1 MRKYLQDNC
10 DRVPNSDQ
18 EDNDNDGKGDA
29 CDTDIDGDGIY
40 NNMVKFASF
49 QQNAIHT
56 SLQILMGIRN
66 SPSCGGILA
75 MESENSLIFLQ
86 GTINIVPVKETLRV
100 IVL

>member
-40 NNMVKFASF
+40 NNMVKIASF
-49 QQNAIHT
+49 QQNAIPE
-56 SLQILMGIRN
+56 SLPTHMAIRK
-66 SPSCGGILA
+66 SQSYGAIRKAKKG
-75 MESENSLIFLQ
+75 
-86 GTINIVPVKETLRV
+86 
-100 IVL
+100 